1 MIYLSIFIQ
10 QILFYLDLLIQKK
23 DNKKLILI
31 ISVIII
37 TFLIALRQ
45 HFPDQ
50 GAYEDAF
57 IVSPPVTS
65 FSTENIEIGYAETGY
80 LFLASIVKA
89 IMNNVTFYLFMMAA
103 LSMFL
108 LYKSLNTYCILPLI
122 GLANY
127 VGRFLINRD
136 FIQMRSSLAILLI
149 IFASKYLL
157 KKQYIKYLLVILLAY
172 QFHHLAFI
180 AIPFIFIYRYQPS
193 NKIIII
199 SLIVAAALSQFA
211 MQSISA
217 IVESWSQDLNY
228 EVYTQHEYILQ
239 SLGLSNP
246 MIYWQLFILALFMSK
261 EKEISQQTQFYKLFR
276 SGYFYSTLILILFC
290 NYNAL
295 SGRTSTLFATFEIF
309 IIPLIIYNYKGI
321 PKILFSILFSIM
333 FSYFFYTKYTET
345 MRMIME
351 DYNFI

>member
-31 ISVIII
+31 ISLITI

-45 HFPDQ
+45 NFPGQ

-57 IVSPPVTS
+57 IVSPPITS

-89 IMNNVTFYLFMMAA
+89 IMNNVTFYLFMMGA

-172 QFHHLAFI
+172 QFHHLSFI

-211 MQSISA
+211 MQSIN
-217 IVESWSQDLNY
+217 I
-228 EVYTQHEYILQ
+228 
-239 SLGLSNP
+239 
-246 MIYWQLFILALFMSK
+246 
-261 EKEISQQTQFYKLFR
+261 
-276 SGYFYSTLILILFC
+276 C
-290 NYNAL
+290 
-295 SGRTSTLFATFEIF
+295 
-309 IIPLIIYNYKGI
+309 
-321 PKILFSILFSIM
+321 
-333 FSYFFYTKYTET
+333 
-345 MRMIME
+345 
-351 DYNFI
+351 

>member
-23 DNKKLILI
+23 SNKKLILI
-31 ISVIII
+31 ISLIII
-37 TFLIALRQ
+37 TLLIALRQ
-45 HFPDQ
+45 NFPDQ

-57 IVSPPVTS
+57 IVSPPITS

-80 LFLASIVKA
+80 LFLASIIKA
-89 IMNNVTFYLFMMAA
+89 IMNNVTFYLFMMGA

-199 SLIVAAALSQFA
+199 SLIIAAVLSQFA
-211 MQSISA
+211 MQSISS

-228 EVYTQHEYILQ
+228 EAYTQQDYVA
-239 SLGLSNP
+239 SALGLKNP
-246 MIYWQLFILALFMSK
+246 MIYWQVFILGLFILK
-261 EKEISQQTQFYKLFR
+261 EKEISQQTSYYHFFK

-290 NYNAL
+290 NYTAL

-333 FSYFFYTKYTET
+333 ISYFFYTKYTET

-351 DYNFI
+351 SYNFI

>member
-31 ISVIII
+31 ISLIII

-80 LFLASIVKA
+80 LFLASIIKA
-89 IMNNVTFYLFMMAA
+89 IMNNVTFYLFMMGA

-228 EVYTQHEYILQ
+228 EVYTQQDYVV
-239 SLGLSNP
+239 SALGLKNP
-246 MIYWQLFILALFMSK
+246 MIYWQIFILGLFMIK
-261 EKEISQQTQFYKLFR
+261 EKDISQQTPYYHFFK

-290 NYNAL
+290 NYTAL

-309 IIPLIIYNYKGI
+309 IIPLIINNSKNI
-321 PKILFSILFSIM
+321 SKNLLSLFFAIM
-333 FSYFFYTKYTET
+333 FSYFLYAKYTET
-345 MRMIME
+345 MQRILLE
-351 DYNFI
+351 I

>member
-217 IVESWSQDLNY
+217 IVKSWSQDLNY
-228 EVYTQHEYILQ
+228 ETYTQGEYIEQ
-239 SLGLSNP
+239 ALGLSNP
-246 MIYWQLFILALFMSK
+246 MIYWQVFILGLFMIK
-261 EKEISQQTQFYKLFR
+261 EKYISQQTPYYNLLR

-290 NYNAL
+290 NYTAL

-309 IIPLIIYNYKGI
+309 IIPLIINNSKNI
-321 PKILFSILFSIM
+321 SKNLLSLFFAIM
-333 FSYFFYTKYTET
+333 FSYFLYTKYTET
-345 MRMIME
+345 MQRILLE
-351 DYNFI
+351 I